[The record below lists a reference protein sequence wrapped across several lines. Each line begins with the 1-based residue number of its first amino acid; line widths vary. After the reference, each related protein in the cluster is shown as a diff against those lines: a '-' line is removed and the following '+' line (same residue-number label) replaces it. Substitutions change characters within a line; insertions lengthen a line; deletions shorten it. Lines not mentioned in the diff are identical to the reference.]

1 MKKRGIMA
9 EETDIDTGMDGIDG
23 VKKEEKRWLLKDYLQ
38 DFKILQEK

>member
-23 VKKEEKRWLLKDYLQ
+23 VKKEEKRCQ
-38 DFKILQEK
+38 SSE

>member
-23 VKKEEKRWLLKDYLQ
+23 VKRRKKDVNPASTGV
-38 DFKILQEK
+38 F